1 MQVNFED
8 CFGTNLEAAGPPPPL
23 GRYTPRTRG
32 MSYRIRIKLW
42 FPPKQ
47 IHIYFLGFGESCSE
61 THGPQGSCS
70 LVSSTYSLP
79 VLIRSKAVK
88 CLVLEYLLSLFI
100 GYPRDYIETAYIIS
114 GLPATGVLFF

>member
-47 IHIYFLGFGESCSE
+47 IHIYFLGFGHVAVKL
-61 THGPQGSCS
+61 TG
-70 LVSSTYSLP
+70 
-79 VLIRSKAVK
+79 RKAVA
-88 CLVLEYLLSLFI
+88 
-100 GYPRDYIETAYIIS
+100 R
-114 GLPATGVLFF
+114 